1 MLWINVMTHAPEGM
15 HIIHISHEELIYF
28 STCLFTISFLIYC
41 KWYEV
46 NWYDF
51 INVIICMHITLCV
64 SLNTCVRCAAER
76 MPFPY
81 PCPCST
87 ANTYSLAHMMTSSNG
102 NIFRVTGP
110 LCGEITGP
118 GDFPTQ
124 RPVMRSF
131 GVFFDLRL
139 NKRLSKQPWG
149 WWFETPSLSL
159 WRQRNEIMT
168 YISVLSQRGQCSLK

>member
-1 MLWINVMTHAPEGM
+1 MTNAPEGM
-15 HIIHISHEELIYF
+15 NIIHISHEELIYF
-28 STCLFTISFLIYC
+28 STCLFTISVLIYC

-87 ANTYSLAHMMTSSNG
+87 ANTHSLAHMMTSSNG

-110 LCGEITGP
+110 LCGISPHKGQWRGALMFSLICAWINDWVNNREA
-118 GDFPTQ
+118 GDL
-124 RPVMRSF
+124 RRHRCHYDVNVMR
-131 GVFFDLRL
+131 
-139 NKRLSKQPWG
+139 
-149 WWFETPSLSL
+149 
-159 WRQRNEIMT
+159 
-168 YISVLSQRGQCSLK
+168 